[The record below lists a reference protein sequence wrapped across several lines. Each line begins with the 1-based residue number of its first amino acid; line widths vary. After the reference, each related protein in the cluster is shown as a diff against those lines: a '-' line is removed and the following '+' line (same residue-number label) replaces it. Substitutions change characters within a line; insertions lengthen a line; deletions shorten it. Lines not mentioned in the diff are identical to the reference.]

1 MVKKDSRNKR
11 EYERRQ
17 GQGGAAQNSVEKK
30 GKGLNKMKIQVN
42 LLRISKE
49 FKRIPP
55 SLSLRQTN
63 VS

>member
-30 GKGLNKMKIQVN
+30 GKGLNKV
-42 LLRISKE
+42 SKE
-49 FKRIPP
+49 GIF
-55 SLSLRQTN
+55 LVN
-63 VS
+63 